1 MLGALSSTNERE
13 KKQIEI
19 LWVIDSNTIS
29 ETKSIEIQWKWYTMH
44 GLIRNYIDRHV
55 LISNA
60 NIFPLVFLFHFETIK
75 QVGDSELLHLMHIIL
90 VVIYVNDNICKIDP
104 QIAPHTEYGL
114 KIEWN
119 AMLMLL

>member
-1 MLGALSSTNERE
+1 MCL
-13 KKQIEI
+13 
-19 LWVIDSNTIS
+19 
-29 ETKSIEIQWKWYTMH
+29 
-44 GLIRNYIDRHV
+44 
-55 LISNA
+55 
-60 NIFPLVFLFHFETIK
+60 FPMRTFFHRFFFHFETIK

>member
-1 MLGALSSTNERE
+1 
-13 KKQIEI
+13 
-19 LWVIDSNTIS
+19 
-29 ETKSIEIQWKWYTMH
+29 MH
-44 GLIRNYIDRHV
+44 GSIRNYIDRHV

-60 NIFPLVFLFHFETIK
+60 NIFSLGFFFHFETIK

-104 QIAPHTEYGL
+104 QIAPHREYGL